1 MQYYGMGF
9 SGNVYQSQ
17 ALRVMKNDYQKYQ
30 QRHINSTASFRPQVN
45 SNNQGAGAGAG
56 AGNNQKDG
64 KKQQTDKQKQQLAE

>member
-9 SGNVYQSQ
+9 SGNGYQSQ

-56 AGNNQKDG
+56 NNQKDG
-64 KKQQTDKQKQQLAE
+64 KKQQTDKQKQQSAE